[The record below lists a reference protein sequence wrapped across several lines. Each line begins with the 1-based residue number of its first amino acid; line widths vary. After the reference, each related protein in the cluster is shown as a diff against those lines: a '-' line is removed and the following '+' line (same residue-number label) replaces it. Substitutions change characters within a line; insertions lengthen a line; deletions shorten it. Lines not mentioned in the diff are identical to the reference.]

1 MTIPGAIV
9 ASALRVLVGSPIGFV
24 AAVVTGIL
32 ISASQ
37 QVSDMVLPVVRGLAP
52 IAPIAWIPLGIV
64 LFGIGNPTAVF
75 VVFMGVYFILTIS
88 TVAAVKAVD
97 ERLIKTAR
105 SHGASKAQIWTRVI
119 FPAMLPQV
127 FTMLRI
133 NFFAA
138 WMAVLAAEMVGL
150 KNGLGMMII
159 LGREMF
165 NTKLILLG
173 MCMVGATGYFVDALL
188 VQIQRKI
195 LWWQPVAM
203 KTLACQHVNKVW
215 TSPGGL
221 SVRALN
227 DIDLT
232 VQQRRVRRHPRSE
245 RLRQEHAARADRRAR
260 AGLLRTHRV
269 RRQADHRPRARRG
282 DGVPGALAV
291 PVAVGAGQCRLRPVG
306 EGRAARGAGDAG
318 RPAARARAAHEIRR
332 AIGRISFPAA

>member
-1 MTIPGAIV
+1 MAVLRAAVPWMIVIAIWEAATAGGWRGAVLFPPPSAFIAYAIESDFRVGFGGDAMTIPGAIV
-9 ASALRVLVGSPIGFV
+9 ASALRVLAGLAVGF
-24 AAVVTGIL
+24 AAAILTGIA
-32 ISASQ
+32 IAASK
-37 QVSDMVLPVVRGLAP
+37 VMSDAFLPIIRGLAP

-88 TVAAVKAVD
+88 TVAAVNSVD

-105 SHGASKAQIWTRVI
+105 SYGATKAQVWTRVI
-119 FPAMLPQV
+119 FPAILPQV

-188 VQIQRKI
+188 VQVQRKL
-195 LWWQPVAM
+195 LWWQS
-203 KTLACQHVNKVW
+203 
-215 TSPGGL
+215 SP
-221 SVRALN
+221 
-227 DIDLT
+227 
-232 VQQRRVRRHPRSE
+232 
-245 RLRQEHAARADRRAR
+245 
-260 AGLLRTHRV
+260 
-269 RRQADHRPRARRG
+269 
-282 DGVPGALAV
+282 
-291 PVAVGAGQCRLRPVG
+291 
-306 EGRAARGAGDAG
+306 
-318 RPAARARAAHEIRR
+318 
-332 AIGRISFPAA
+332 